1 MNSDRAEEPKFLPD
15 NFWDMICHRYFPVL
29 SLTYISSVFAIA
41 MRHSPNEGNVITHI
55 FDDPYPYDMALWIA
69 LWVSIPAVFWI
80 IIRGSLRYRHRA
92 AIWYKGIALMMVVTA
107 LLSYVL
113 FPEMAF
119 GNTLRLFM
127 VATIPVFFIQ
137 YFFFVRGGLPA
148 RAAWPLTLA
157 GLVFMLYGLIIV

>member
-1 MNSDRAEEPKFLPD
+1 M
-15 NFWDMICHRYFPVL
+15 
-29 SLTYISSVFAIA
+29 
-41 MRHSPNEGNVITHI
+41 VIT
-55 FDDPYPYDMALWIA
+55 
-69 LWVSIPAVFWI
+69 V
-80 IIRGSLRYRHRA
+80 
-92 AIWYKGIALMMVVTA
+92 

-127 VATIPVFFIQ
+127 VATIPMFFIQ